1 MRRVVLGLLLLLSA
15 CDIGCIYPGDGVNA
29 NFTNVI
35 VPAYLEGMDP
45 SKPSTLWVDSGIKI
59 GEGEEVPFGVI
70 GDIDLCGKLFNR
82 KEFEMC
88 PEWNC
93 QVIEVSNRFCA
104 NGAPGGIH
112 NPSNLLDIKNKEP
125 LCEQSS
131 TTSQRYYVDTYL
143 EVSPGDK
150 VLFEL
155 VPVVSVDLVDC
166 DNIPLGFSW
175 YNDEDFKD
183 VKGKKIQLVS
193 GDDVDP
199 GTICKAGGQVLIHR
213 GAYEL
218 QIFLPPSF
226 KGELLNASLV
236 GNGYTPRSNRVI
248 VGNSNAKWIE
258 AAAVDMRVIVPHILS
273 DKDFCDVGFKSQVD
287 PEEIRGGK
295 KVNWEYK
302 YKDSCTSQ
310 KDRAK
315 LKRFETYKVNKMCG
329 NFVSDGTY
337 KDGIYSIRYDD
348 DFDAL
353 NPCFRARRRNE
364 SDLEKA
370 WADLLVAKIGKA
382 AVKDK
387 SSLLQSEDEAQLC
400 IYNIG
405 TKETS
410 LYSGRVKQCMN
421 IDEYG
426 GAIPSLELN
435 TWFTIPRS
443 ISGGSPLLLGIAGKE
458 SSSKND
464 IYSGYRV
471 RVRKSCS
478 YQNGERL
485 YVYIGD
491 GPPSIAPGDPSPN
504 AHELRFSID
513 APKRAVVNP
522 QNIDPSTYSLSFNG
536 SGKVYFGIAGAIDS
550 SLVKAV
556 KTGKYLPSED
566 NKYTVSIVQ
575 ERWYP
580 NFSGPFNT
588 IYHAIVKLFYGKGE
602 KNPYG
607 KPEATGVIVQIYNA
621 IVGRI
626 APAVQAL
633 IVLYLVTYGL
643 SFLLGIIRDPRSD
656 VILRVTKIAFI
667 LLLVSDYSW
676 KFFGETIFD
685 LFVNSSNELIYYF
698 TGSLSG
704 KYSPDSTFEFLD
716 RTVGVIITNQF
727 WLRMLALFLSGPAG
741 WFIMSIILWGIF
753 LFFSCII
760 EAMVI
765 YLMILIATGLLFLLA
780 PVFIAFLIFQR
791 TKPLFEGWLKMLI
804 SFALRPIFIFGTLAL
819 LNAVM
824 MATLYEVN
832 NFGVCPSCI
841 VSTDIFGSDLC
852 IISSL
857 VPIGFDAGMGGM
869 DRFLIPGTAKSG
881 FLGLPVSL
889 VSVVVFLLVAHSM
902 KSFLKITDS
911 MVDMITGTMMGYT
924 GVTGG
929 GSPSDAGHAAYQA
942 MLSVAGLDDATQSE
956 IGQAIRANPRSR
968 RSITLEVAEDAKK
981 VPSSKDDPLKKAERI
996 PLDGSS
1002 KDSNMKSVSS
1012 NNEGSSNVPIKGDGV
1027 QADTRGSHGVDG
1039 LAGAPGE
1046 GTYSL
1051 AGAPGGESG
1060 EGSVANPIYQGGPS
1074 DGEHIHAER
1083 GGVRPQDPYSL
1094 ASGEGTYSLAGAP
1107 GGESGEGSV
1116 ANPIYQGGP
1125 SDEEDIYAEIDDVR
1139 PQGPYSL
1146 ASGEGTYSL
1155 AGAPGGE
1162 SGEGSVANPIYQG
1175 GPSDEEDIYAEI
1187 DDVRPQDPYSLAGA
1201 PGGETRGDSSQ
1212 GLSTGES
1219 KNSHEEA
1226 DESGDGIHTQGQV
1239 GDDEKD

>member
-1 MRRVVLGLLLLLSA
+1 MRRVVLGLLFLLSA
-15 CDIGCIYPGDGVNA
+15 CDVGCIYPGDGVNA
-29 NFTNVI
+29 NFTSVI
-35 VPAYLEGMDP
+35 VPAYMEGMDP

-59 GEGEEVPFGVI
+59 REGEEVPLSVI
-70 GDIDLCGKLFNR
+70 GDIDLCGKLFNK

-93 QVIEVSNRFCA
+93 QVIEVSNRSCA
-104 NGAPGGIH
+104 DGVPPGIH
-112 NPSNLLDIKNKEP
+112 NPSDLLDVKNREP
-125 LCEQSS
+125 LCEKSS
-131 TTSQRYYVDTYL
+131 TTLQRYYVDTYL

-155 VPVVSVDLVDC
+155 IPVVSVNLVDC

-175 YNDEDFKD
+175 YNKEDFKD

-193 GDDVDP
+193 GGDADP
-199 GTICKAGGQVLIHR
+199 VAICKAGGEVRIQRGEHKLQV
-213 GAYEL
+213 
-218 QIFLPPSF
+218 FLPPSL
-226 KGELLNASLV
+226 KGELFNSSLV

-248 VGNSNAKWIE
+248 VGGGSAKWIE

-273 DKDFCDVGFKSQVD
+273 DETFCDVGFKSQVD
-287 PEEIRGGK
+287 PEEIRKGRK
-295 KVNWEYK
+295 ISWEYK
-302 YKDSCTSQ
+302 YKDSCDSK
-310 KDRAK
+310 KDEGN

-329 NFVSDGTY
+329 NFVSDGVY
-337 KDGIYSIRYDD
+337 KDGIYSIRYDE
-348 DFDAL
+348 DFDNL
-353 NPCFRARRRNE
+353 NPCFRAHTRNK

-382 AVKDK
+382 GGNK
-387 SSLLQSEDEAQLC
+387 SALLRSDDEAQLC

-405 TKETS
+405 TEETI
-410 LYSGRVKQCMN
+410 LYGNSIKKCINV
-421 IDEYG
+421 DEYG
-426 GAIPSLELN
+426 GSVPSLELN

-443 ISGGSPLLLGIAGKE
+443 ITGGSPLLLGIAGKE
-458 SSSKND
+458 GSSKNSV
-464 IYSGYRV
+464 YSGYRV

-478 YQNGERL
+478 YQNGEKL

-491 GPPSIAPGDPSPN
+491 SPPSVAPGTTHPN
-504 AHELRFSID
+504 AHELRFNTGT
-513 APKRAVVNP
+513 PKRAVVNP
-522 QNIDPSTYSLSFNG
+522 QDINPSTYSLSFNG
-536 SGKVYFGIAGAIDS
+536 SGNVYFGIAGATDS

-575 ERWYP
+575 EQWYP

-588 IYHAIVKLFYGKGE
+588 IYHAIVKLFYGKGQ
-602 KNPYG
+602 KDPYG
-607 KPEATGVIVQIYNA
+607 KPEATGVVVQIYSA
-621 IVGRI
+621 IVGKI
-626 APAVQAL
+626 APAVRAL

-643 SFLLGIIRDPRSD
+643 SFLLGIIRDPKSD
-656 VILRVTKIAFI
+656 VVLRVMKIAFI

-727 WLRMLALFLSGPAG
+727 WLRMLALFLSGPVG
-741 WFIMSIILWGIF
+741 WFVMSIILWGVF

-780 PVFIAFLIFQR
+780 PIFIAFLIFQR

-832 NFGVCPSCI
+832 NFGVCPGCV

-852 IISSL
+852 IISSV
-857 VPIGFDAGMGGM
+857 VPIGFDAGMGVLE
-869 DRFLIPGTAKSG
+869 RSLIPGSASSG
-881 FLGLPVSL
+881 FMGLPVSL
-889 VSVVVFLLVAHSM
+889 VSVIVFLLVAHSM

-942 MLSVAGLDDATQSE
+942 MLSVVGLDDATQSE
-956 IGQAIRANPRSR
+956 IGHALRSRARSR
-968 RSITLEVAEDAKK
+968 RSITLEVTEDAEK
-981 VPSSKDDPLKKAERI
+981 VPSGTDDTLEKAER
-996 PLDGSS
+996 SS
-1002 KDSNMKSVSS
+1002 LKDSSEDPNMKSAPL
-1012 NNEGSSNVPIKGDGV
+1012 NNEELSNASVMSSGV
-1027 QADTRGSHGVDG
+1027 QTDTSGSQ
-1039 LAGAPGE
+1039 

-1051 AGAPGGESG
+1051 AGAPGSRPD
-1060 EGSVANPIYQGGPS
+1060 EGNIPNPIY
-1074 DGEHIHAER
+1074 
-1083 GGVRPQDPYSL
+1083 
-1094 ASGEGTYSLAGAP
+1094 
-1107 GGESGEGSV
+1107 EGSS
-1116 ANPIYQGGP
+1116 PR
-1125 SDEEDIYAEIDDVR
+1125 EEHIYAEIDDVR
-1139 PQGPYSL
+1139 NQS
-1146 ASGEGTYSL
+1146 
-1155 AGAPGGE
+1155 
-1162 SGEGSVANPIYQG
+1162 
-1175 GPSDEEDIYAEI
+1175 
-1187 DDVRPQDPYSLAGA
+1187 PYSLAGA
-1201 PGGETRGDSSQ
+1201 PGSRPDEGSIPNPIYEGGPPDEEHIYAEVGDQDPYTLLGPSGGESKEDSSQ
-1212 GLSTGES
+1212 TSLAVENT
-1219 KNSHEEA
+1219 NSNKEGAEPD
-1226 DESGDGIHTQGQV
+1226 DETHIQSQV

>member
-15 CDIGCIYPGDGVNA
+15 CDMGCIYPGDGVSA

-59 GEGEEVPFGVI
+59 REGEEVPFGVI

-82 KEFEMC
+82 KEFEIC
-88 PEWNC
+88 SEWNC
-93 QVIEVSNRFCA
+93 QVIEVGNRFCA
-104 NGAPGGIH
+104 NGAPAGIH
-112 NPSNLLDIKNKEP
+112 NPSDLSDAKNKEP
-125 LCEQSS
+125 LCEKAS
-131 TTSQRYYVDTYL
+131 TTHERYYVDTYL
-143 EVSPGDK
+143 EVSPGEK

-155 VPVVSVDLVDC
+155 IPVVSVNLVDC

-175 YNDEDFKD
+175 YNNEDLKD
-183 VKGKKIQLVS
+183 VKGKKMQLVS
-193 GDDVDP
+193 GGEVDP
-199 GTICKAGGQVLIHR
+199 VAICKAGGEVHLQRGGNKLQV
-213 GAYEL
+213 
-218 QIFLPPSF
+218 FLPPSL
-226 KGELLNASLV
+226 KGELLNSALV

-248 VGNSNAKWIE
+248 VGNGEGKWIE
-258 AAAVDMRVIVPHILS
+258 AAAVDMRVIVPHIFS
-273 DKDFCDVGFKSQVD
+273 DEKFCDAGFKSQVD
-287 PEEIRGGK
+287 HEEIRKGK
-295 KVNWEYK
+295 KISWEYK
-302 YKDSCTSQ
+302 YKDSCDSK
-310 KDRAK
+310 KDEGK

-329 NFVSDGTY
+329 NFISDSTY
-337 KDGIYSIRYDD
+337 KDGIYSIRYDE
-348 DFDAL
+348 DFDSL
-353 NPCFRARRRNE
+353 NPCFRARRRNK
-364 SDLEKA
+364 SDLERA
-370 WADLLVAKIGKA
+370 WADLLVAKIGRA
-382 AVKDK
+382 GKDK
-387 SSLLQSEDEAQLC
+387 STLLLSDDEAQLC

-405 TKETS
+405 TEETN
-410 LYSGRVKQCMN
+410 LYGNRVKRCV
-421 IDEYG
+421 DVGEYG
-426 GAIPSLELN
+426 GSVPSLELN

-443 ISGGSPLLLGIAGKE
+443 ISGGSPLLLGIAGNE
-458 SSSKND
+458 DSSKNSV
-464 IYSGYRV
+464 YSGYRV

-478 YQNGERL
+478 YQNGEKL

-491 GPPSIAPGDPSPN
+491 GPPSIAPGVSHPN
-504 AHELRFSID
+504 VHELRFNAD
-513 APKRAVVNP
+513 TPKRAVVNP
-522 QNIDPSTYSLSFNG
+522 LNIDSSTYSLSFNG
-536 SGKVYFGIAGAIDS
+536 SGKVYFGIAGAADS

-588 IYHAIVKLFYGKGE
+588 IYHAIVKLFYGKGQ

-621 IVGRI
+621 IVGKI

-656 VILRVTKIAFI
+656 VVMRVMKVAFI

-698 TGSLSG
+698 TGNLSG

-741 WFIMSIILWGIF
+741 WFIMSIILWGVF

-780 PVFIAFLIFQR
+780 PIFITFLIFQR

-824 MATLYEVN
+824 MATLYGVN
-832 NFGVCPSCI
+832 NFGVCPGCV

-857 VPIGFDAGMGGM
+857 IPMGFDPGMASM
-869 DRFLIPGTAKSG
+869 DRFLIPGSTNSG
-881 FLGLPVSL
+881 FMGLPVSL
-889 VSVVVFLLVAHSM
+889 VSVIVFLLVAHAM

-942 MLSVAGLDDATQSE
+942 MLSVVGLDDATQSE
-956 IGQAIRANPRSR
+956 IGQALRSRARSR
-968 RSITLEVAEDAKK
+968 RSITLEVAEDAEK
-981 VPSSKDDPLKKAERI
+981 VPSSEDAALEKAER
-996 PLDGSS
+996 SS
-1002 KDSNMKSVSS
+1002 LKDSLEDPNIKSTSL
-1012 NNEGSSNVPIKGDGV
+1012 NNEGSSNAPVVTSGA
-1027 QADTRGSHGVDG
+1027 QTDTNREQGI
-1039 LAGAPGE
+1039 
-1046 GTYSL
+1046 YSL
-1051 AGAPGGESG
+1051 AGAPGVRPGEESIP
-1060 EGSVANPIYQGGPS
+1060 NPIYEGAPPG
-1074 DGEHIHAER
+1074 GEHIHA
-1083 GGVRPQDPYSL
+1083 GI
-1094 ASGEGTYSLAGAP
+1094 
-1107 GGESGEGSV
+1107 
-1116 ANPIYQGGP
+1116 N
-1125 SDEEDIYAEIDDVR
+1125 DVR
-1139 PQGPYSL
+1139 GQ
-1146 ASGEGTYSL
+1146 T
-1155 AGAPGGE
+1155 
-1162 SGEGSVANPIYQG
+1162 
-1175 GPSDEEDIYAEI
+1175 
-1187 DDVRPQDPYSLAGA
+1187 PYSLAGA
-1201 PGGETRGDSSQ
+1201 PEVRPGEESIPNPIYEGAPPGGEHVHAEMGKQNTHTLLGPSGAEIIREDGSQISPAVESTDSNEETAEPDNGIRTQSQ
-1212 GLSTGES
+1212 
-1219 KNSHEEA
+1219 A
-1226 DESGDGIHTQGQV
+1226 